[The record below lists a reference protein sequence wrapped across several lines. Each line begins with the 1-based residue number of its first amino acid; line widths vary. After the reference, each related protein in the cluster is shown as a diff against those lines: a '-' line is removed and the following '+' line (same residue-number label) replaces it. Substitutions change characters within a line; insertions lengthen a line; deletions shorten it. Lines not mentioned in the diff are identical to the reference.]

1 MGYTTGAPR
10 QSSTQARGTSGTRRE
25 RARTGKECAESPVGR
40 RDVVSADSYSEDEH
54 SRTSRAPGR
63 GGGGAGGRGAS
74 SSGNGR
80 EKRAAGS
87 GRDGVD
93 RADRRDRRPSAK
105 CLEEDSTEY
114 ESKDEPTDSC
124 TDDDFSENEEASEGS
139 DVDDSDVDGSD
150 VDGSDVDGSDDDG
163 SSNRSSP
170 RSSDRRHTGR
180 DSNGSSRR
188 RSDSRSPR
196 SPESTRSPRSPEST
210 RSPCSPESRRSLS
223 SPEST
228 QSPRD
233 AKSWSG
239 SDDNASSHEYADTY
253 VTRSRTRAS
262 AASVDYSQRA
272 PAGHYAAEH
281 EHEHQHQHHHRQL
294 RISAPPPPQ
303 HKRYASA
310 AAVPAKNRSV
320 SLSAASL
327 DQAAA
332 AIAGVSGGD
341 EPAELMHGSNAAY
354 AGTGGGNCGARL
366 PAGNAAGGRVPSAQA
381 RSMRKCISGDRATMG
396 SGSMDLDRCK
406 QGGLGIGP
414 RGAAGVAGGCNA
426 PRPSGN
432 QPGNQ
437 QCLQPVRQNV
447 RPSAIAR
454 SMSVPDD
461 ELERTPLGG
470 YQQQHGPSH
479 GQGYIH
485 GQMNGQPDYA
495 YRQPGPGK
503 LQMKALRRAQ
513 SGRLNPSNGSAN
525 NGSPSTSSSS
535 RTAMPRSMSA
545 KAPSPTPPFLPNGLI
560 DLYPVEPLSP
570 TEIQTPVGVP
580 PARRDFPSLP
590 MLDIPWCS
598 ADSPRSPPKPINV
611 GPPLRSCS
619 LGPAV
624 QQVWAGGRIGVK
636 AGQGMGAGGD
646 GGGGRGGGV
655 VERSMSEERRVKAQ
669 AARNAV
675 RVVELGGP
683 AEGSP
688 VPHAVAVAAA
698 GAVAAGAGRAGG
710 EMGAVAVAG
719 HGKKGHLRGFFASWG
734 GH

>member
-1 MGYTTGAPR
+1 MGYATGAPR
-10 QSSTQARGTSGTRRE
+10 QSSTQTRGTSGTRRE

-40 RDVVSADSYSEDEH
+40 HDDVSADSYSEDEH

-63 GGGGAGGRGAS
+63 GGGRAGGRGAS

-80 EKRAAGS
+80 EKVAASS

-93 RADRRDRRPSAK
+93 RADRHDRRPSEK
-105 CLEEDSTEY
+105 CLDDDSTEY
-114 ESKDEPTDSC
+114 ESKDEATDSC
-124 TDDDFSENEEASEGS
+124 TDDDFSENEEASDAS
-139 DVDDSDVDGSD
+139 DNDGSD
-150 VDGSDVDGSDDDG
+150 VDGSDNDG

-170 RSSDRRHTGR
+170 RSSDRRHT
-180 DSNGSSRR
+180 
-188 RSDSRSPR
+188 
-196 SPESTRSPRSPEST
+196 
-210 RSPCSPESRRSLS
+210 
-223 SPEST
+223 
-228 QSPRD
+228 
-233 AKSWSG
+233 
-239 SDDNASSHEYADTY
+239 
-253 VTRSRTRAS
+253 RTRAS

-281 EHEHQHQHHHRQL
+281 EQQHHHQHRQQ
-294 RISAPPPPQ
+294 RINAPPPPQ

-310 AAVPAKNRSV
+310 AAVPTKNRSV

-327 DQAAA
+327 DHAAA
-332 AIAGVSGGD
+332 SIAGASVGD
-341 EPAELMHGSNAAY
+341 EPAELMHGSNASY

-366 PAGNAAGGRVPSAQA
+366 PAGNAAGGRLASNQA

-406 QGGLGIGP
+406 QGGPGIAP
-414 RGAAGVAGGCNA
+414 RGAAGAAGGCNA

-432 QPGNQ
+432 QPCNQPGNQ
-437 QCLQPVRQNV
+437 QCAQPVRQNV
-447 RPSAIAR
+447 RPSVIAR
-454 SMSVPDD
+454 SMSVPDE
-461 ELERTPLGG
+461 ELERIPQGG

-485 GQMNGQPDYA
+485 GQMNGQPEYA

-545 KAPSPTPPFLPNGLI
+545 KAPSPTPPYLPNGII

-570 TEIQTPVGVP
+570 TEIQTPVGAP

-619 LGPAV
+619 LGPASGAA
-624 QQVWAGGRIGVK
+624 QQVRAGGRIGMK
-636 AGQGMGAGGD
+636 AGQGMGAGGGD

-655 VERSMSEERRVKAQ
+655 PERSMSVERRVKAQ

-683 AEGSP
+683 TEGLP
-688 VPHAVAVAAA
+688 APHAVAVTAA
-698 GAVAAGAGRAGG
+698 GALAGTGGAAG
-710 EMGAVAVAG
+710 EMGAVAVAGAGAGAG

>member
-1 MGYTTGAPR
+1 MGYATGAPR
-10 QSSTQARGTSGTRRE
+10 QSSTQTGGTSGTRRE

-40 RDVVSADSYSEDEH
+40 HDDVSADSYSEDEH

-63 GGGGAGGRGAS
+63 GGGRAGGRGAS

-80 EKRAAGS
+80 EKVAAGS

-93 RADRRDRRPSAK
+93 RADRHDRRPSEK
-105 CLEEDSTEY
+105 CLDDDSTEY

-124 TDDDFSENEEASEGS
+124 TDDDFSENEEASDAS
-139 DVDDSDVDGSD
+139 DNDGSD
-150 VDGSDVDGSDDDG
+150 VDGSDNDG

-170 RSSDRRHTGR
+170 RSSDRSHT
-180 DSNGSSRR
+180 
-188 RSDSRSPR
+188 
-196 SPESTRSPRSPEST
+196 
-210 RSPCSPESRRSLS
+210 
-223 SPEST
+223 
-228 QSPRD
+228 
-233 AKSWSG
+233 
-239 SDDNASSHEYADTY
+239 
-253 VTRSRTRAS
+253 
-262 AASVDYSQRA
+262 
-272 PAGHYAAEH
+272 
-281 EHEHQHQHHHRQL
+281 
-294 RISAPPPPQ
+294 
-303 HKRYASA
+303 
-310 AAVPAKNRSV
+310 

-327 DQAAA
+327 DHAAA
-332 AIAGVSGGD
+332 SIAGASVGD
-341 EPAELMHGSNAAY
+341 EPAELMHGSNASY

-366 PAGNAAGGRVPSAQA
+366 PAGNAAGGRLASNQA

-406 QGGLGIGP
+406 QGGPGIAP
-414 RGAAGVAGGCNA
+414 RGAAGAAGGCNA

-432 QPGNQ
+432 QSCNQPGNQ
-437 QCLQPVRQNV
+437 QCAQPVRQNV
-447 RPSAIAR
+447 RPSVIAR
-454 SMSVPDD
+454 SMSVPDE
-461 ELERTPLGG
+461 ELERIPQGG

-485 GQMNGQPDYA
+485 GQMNGQPEYA

-545 KAPSPTPPFLPNGLI
+545 KAPSPTPPYLPNGII

-570 TEIQTPVGVP
+570 TEIQTPVGAP

-619 LGPAV
+619 LGPASGAA
-624 QQVWAGGRIGVK
+624 QQVRAGGRIGMK
-636 AGQGMGAGGD
+636 AGQGMGAGGGD

-655 VERSMSEERRVKAQ
+655 PERSMSVERRVKAQ

-683 AEGSP
+683 TEGLP
-688 VPHAVAVAAA
+688 APHAVAVTAA
-698 GAVAAGAGRAGG
+698 GALAGTGGAAG
-710 EMGAVAVAG
+710 EMGAVAVAGAGAGAGAG